1 MGFLESDFG
10 FLKSDLGSV
19 ELAESNLGCADVIKS
34 EMHWKRGIT
43 NLCRQYPLPIAD
55 ICDVAGRTALW

>member
-1 MGFLESDFG
+1 MNLVLQKSPFSNLGHVGFLESDLG

-19 ELAESNLGCADVIKS
+19 ELAESNLGCADLIKS

-43 NLCRQYPLPIAD
+43 NLCRQ
-55 ICDVAGRTALW
+55 